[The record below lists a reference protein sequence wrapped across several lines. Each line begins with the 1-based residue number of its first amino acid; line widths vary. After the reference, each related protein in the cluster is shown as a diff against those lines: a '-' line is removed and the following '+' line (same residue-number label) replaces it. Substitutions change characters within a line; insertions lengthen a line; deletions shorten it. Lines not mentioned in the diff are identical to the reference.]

1 MDELLLL
8 HYLNEVNDEAD
19 TPAPRQRRPPYEF
32 FEKSWSLDE
41 WGEEQTLTKTR

>member
-19 TPAPRQRRPPYEF
+19 APAPRQRRPPYEF